1 MIFFFIAILIIYFL
15 TISLLIF
22 GFGKVKTTTSKD
34 FQPQTNFSIIVPFR
48 NEESNVLELLNS
60 VAGLDY
66 PKNLYEIVV
75 INDDSTDN
83 SVSIFEKWVLENP
96 AIQSRLCQNIRKSN
110 SPKKDAIATAVIK
123 IQDNW
128 IITTDADCVVNKN
141 WLLAF
146 DNLIQNSIFEMI
158 AAPVSILNKKGFL
171 NYFQFI
177 DLLSLQG
184 TTIGTFGLKKPFM
197 CNGAN
202 FAYTK
207 KLFLELNGFEGNDK
221 IASGDDVFLLQKA
234 LKFYPNKV
242 AYLKN
247 KDAIVFT
254 KPEKNWSK
262 LFTQRVRWA
271 SKTDSYDGFFEKFL
285 AVIVLLTN
293 LAIIIGIFILNN
305 KFLIGIFLIKF
316 VIDLILLIKTN
327 RFISDQ
333 KFLFPIIS
341 GLFYPFFCV
350 SVAFYSFFGGFEWKN
365 RKFKQ

>member
-1 MIFFFIAILIIYFL
+1 M

-22 GFGKVKTTTSKD
+22 GFDKIQTTTTKD

-48 NEESNVLELLNS
+48 NEEKDLLNLLNS
-60 VAGLDY
+60 IS
-66 PKNLYEIVV
+66 NLNYSNNLFEIVV
-75 INDDSTDN
+75 INDDSDDN
-83 SVSIFEKWVLENP
+83 SVAIFNKWQIDNS
-96 AIQSRLCQNIRKSN
+96 AIKSKLLQNVRTSN
-110 SPKKDAIATAVIK
+110 SPKKDAISTAVLQ

-158 AAPVSILNKKGFL
+158 AAPVSISNKKGFL

-184 TTIGTFGLKKPFM
+184 TTIATFGIKKPFM

-207 KLFLELNGFEGNDK
+207 KLFLELNGFQGNDK

-234 LKFYPNKV
+234 LKFYPNNV

-247 KDAIVFT
+247 KDAIVLT

-262 LFTQRVRWA
+262 LFIQRVRWA
-271 SKTDSYDGFFEKFL
+271 SKTGSYDGFFGKFL
-285 AVIVLLTN
+285 AIIVLLTN
-293 LAIIIGIFILNN
+293 LNIIFGIFIFKPQNL
-305 KFLIGIFLIKF
+305 FFYFLIKLL
-316 VIDLILLIKTN
+316 IDIILLNKTN

-333 KFLFPIIS
+333 KFTFPIIS
-341 GLFYPFFCV
+341 SLFYPFFCV
-350 SVAFYSFFGGFEWKN
+350 SVAFYSFFGSFEWKN